1 MLVDER
7 YFAVIVTLLT
17 SFGWF
22 WMSAPAWVLNK
33 VEDFVS
39 DKVNLLNIV
48 CANIAFLLKL
58 VSATSAIL
66 ALLTPIVVGVS
77 AIVVLAY
84 NVIKL
89 LKSIRDLKK
98 D

>member
-1 MLVDER
+1 MVEER
-7 YFAVIVTLLT
+7 YLTFVLALLT

-22 WMSAPAWVLNK
+22 WISAPAWVLNK

-58 VSATSAIL
+58 ISATSAIM
-66 ALLTPIVVGVS
+66 ALLTPIVVGTS

-84 NVIKL
+84 NIIKL
-89 LKSIRDLKK
+89 FKSIKDLKK

>member
-7 YFAVIVTLLT
+7 YLTVVVALLT

-22 WMSAPAWVLNK
+22 WMSAPAWVLDK

-48 CANIAFLLKL
+48 CANLAFLLKIIA
-58 VSATSAIL
+58 ATSAIM
-66 ALLTPIVVGVS
+66 ALVTPIVVGTS
-77 AIVVLAY
+77 AIVVLFY
-84 NVIKL
+84 NLIKL
-89 LKSIRDLKK
+89 WKSIKDLKK

>member
-7 YFAVIVTLLT
+7 YLTVIVTLLT

-33 VEDFVS
+33 VEDFIS

-48 CANIAFLLKL
+48 CANLAFLLKL
-58 VSATSAIL
+58 VSATSAIMT
-66 ALLTPIVVGVS
+66 LLTPIIVGTS
-77 AIVVLAY
+77 AIVVLVY

-89 LKSIRDLKK
+89 FKSIRDLKK